1 MISSSSLADATD
13 EMPTARAATAVAVQ
27 SESFMTLFASVL
39 VVVSGRT
46 TG

>member
-27 SESFMTLFASVL
+27 TESFMSFLPPYL